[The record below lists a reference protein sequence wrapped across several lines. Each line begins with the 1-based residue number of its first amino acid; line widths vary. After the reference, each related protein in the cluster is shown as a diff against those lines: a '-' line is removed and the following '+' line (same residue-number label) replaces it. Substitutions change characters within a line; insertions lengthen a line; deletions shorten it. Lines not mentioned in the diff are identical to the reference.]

1 MIKLFALGF
10 ALAQL
15 AAGVETRYWSQDTQ
29 AEFERGLLRKISLRS
44 DGRLSLAPSVQEL
57 ADLSL
62 PYLWVAVAAGEGR
75 TYVAGG
81 PGSGKTTV
89 FEVSSAEQQKKLVE
103 LEGMNIH
110 AMAVDKLKR
119 LYAATSPDGKVYRIS
134 ANGTAEVFYDPKA
147 KYIWALA
154 FDASGD
160 LLVATGDKG
169 ELHRVSPN
177 GAGKLWMKLE
187 EDHIRSLV
195 VDASGTIYVGT
206 EPGGLVVRAD
216 AAGNAFV
223 VHQTGKREVT
233 ALLASP
239 NGSIFAAAIGHK
251 TTGNSLLLSTLPPP
265 PPPLQNMNPAAGAPQ
280 RSPSPNTAPQ
290 LATAVSGGSEVVEID
305 REGSPLKVW
314 SHPTDLVYALGQDS
328 SGRVLLGT
336 GNGGVLYRLDGGSL
350 STRLLTLP
358 VTQITGLVNGANG
371 TLLAVT
377 GNVGKLFLIG
387 AGLESEGIFESE
399 VFDVSAFARWGRVH
413 SKESANGG
421 FAGIETRSGNLE
433 RPSKLWSNW
442 AALKEGRVTSPAA
455 RFLQWRL
462 VLRGGTAPIGEGPE
476 LRQIDIAY
484 LPKNLAPKVDFVEP
498 TPANYRFPAAVS
510 LIAPATNTL
519 TLPPIGKA
527 ANPSSGSTV
536 DISNSPSLTYARG
549 MIGARWIS
557 YDDNG
562 DSLDFRVE
570 IKGESEQSWKLLKEH
585 VKERYFSYDATGFAD
600 GHYRIRITASDAP
613 DNVLTDAL
621 SATNISAPFLIDNT
635 APVVRDLGGTVSG
648 SKVNLRFLAGDA
660 LSVVSKAE
668 LSVNGGTWT
677 RIEPTLRLLDSKDL
691 DFRLVID
698 KVAGE
703 MTIAVRLTDE
713 FDNVSVEKIVL
724 Q

>member
-1 MIKLFALGF
+1 MIKSFVSLI

-29 AEFERGLLRKISLRS
+29 AEFERGQLKKISLRS
-44 DGRLSLAPSVQEL
+44 DGRLSLAPSVKEL

-62 PYLWVAVAAGEGR
+62 PYLWAALAAGDGR

-81 PGSGKTTV
+81 PGTGKTAV
-89 FEVSSAEQQKKLVE
+89 FEVSSTGQHKKLVE
-103 LEGMNIH
+103 MEGMNIH
-110 AMAVDKLKR
+110 ALAVDKLKR

-154 FDASGD
+154 FDSSGD

-169 ELHRVSPN
+169 ELHRVSPG
-177 GAGKLWMKLE
+177 GAGRVWMKLE
-187 EDHIRSLV
+187 EDHIRSLLI
-195 VDASGTIYVGT
+195 DATGTVYVGT

-216 AAGNAFV
+216 AQGNAFV
-223 VHQTGKREVT
+223 VHQTEKREVT

-239 NGSIFAAAIGHK
+239 NGSIFAAAIGQK
-251 TTGNSLLLSTLPPP
+251 TSASSLLSSLLPPP
-265 PPPLQNMNPAAGAPQ
+265 PPAAQNANPAAGAPQ
-280 RSPSPNTAPQ
+280 RSPTPNPPPI
-290 LATAVSGGSEVVEID
+290 LPMAVSGGSELVEID

-314 SHPTDLVYALGQDS
+314 SHPTDLVYALGQDA

-336 GNGGVLYRLDGGSL
+336 GNGGLLYRLDGASL
-350 STRLLTLP
+350 STRLVTLP

-377 GNVGKLFLIG
+377 GNVGKLFSIG
-387 AGLESEGIFESE
+387 VGLESEGIFESE

-413 SKESANGG
+413 SKELANGG
-421 FAGIETRSGNLE
+421 FVGIETRSGNLE

-442 AALKEGRVTSPAA
+442 AALKEGRVTSPPA

-462 VLRGGTAPIGEGPE
+462 VLRGGAALSGEGPE
-476 LRQIDIAY
+476 LRQIDLAY
-484 LPKNLAPKVDFVEP
+484 LPKNLAPRVDFVEP

-527 ANPSSGSTV
+527 ASPGRSSAV
-536 DISNSPSLTYARG
+536 DPTNSPSLTYARG
-549 MIGARWIS
+549 MIGARWIA

-562 DSLDFRVE
+562 DSLEFRVE
-570 IKGESEQSWKLLKEH
+570 IKGDNEQSWKLLKEH

-600 GHYRIRITASDAP
+600 GRYRIRITASDAP
-613 DNVLTDAL
+613 DNVLSDAL
-621 SATNISAPFLIDNT
+621 TAENTSAPFLIDNT
-635 APVVRDLGGTVSG
+635 APVVRELAGTVSG
-648 SKVNLRFLAGDA
+648 SKVNLRFFAGDA

-668 LSVNGGTWT
+668 LSINGGNWT

-691 DFRLVID
+691 DFRLAIE
-698 KVAGE
+698 KAPGE

-713 FDNVSVEKIVL
+713 FDNVSVEKIVVK
-724 Q
+724 